1 MCLLPSEI
9 KWILNK
15 KDRVATIIYYGKTR
29 KRNICGIELDS
40 GVGYM

>member
-1 MCLLPSEI
+1 MCPLSSEI

-15 KDRVATIIYYGKTR
+15 RDRVSTIIYYGKTR
-29 KRNICGIELDS
+29 KRNGCGIELDS